1 MNGARAELAAIARAI
16 ADPQRPLASLI
27 GEMERL
33 RRLAERHCGL
43 SMEGPERLTEGESF
57 LASGWAISPMQAAL
71 CAREP
76 LRSAAFMRA
85 LVLAVT
91 QRLREDR
98 PVRVLYAGCGP
109 FALLA
114 LPAMA
119 LLDAGQVQ
127 FTLMDVHAQTL
138 DYARGLVGQLGQAD
152 HVCAFLCADAAVYRI
167 PADAMPQVIISE
179 TMNAALGK
187 EPQVAILR
195 NLHVQAPAAALLP
208 SAVSVHLGL
217 PRRAPGEACVEWG
230 SVFALNAQTIMAWQG
245 EAEESGSLP
254 GASIRL
260 PSVLAQAPRLLTR
273 IRVYG
278 DVLLGDYDC
287 SLNLPLPLP
296 GKPALAGGE
305 VLDFSYRLGRE
316 PGLAWRIAGSA

>member
-57 LASGWAISPMQAAL
+57 LASGWAISPVQAAL

-114 LPAMA
+114 LPAVAKLAPMA
-119 LLDAGQVQ
+119 
-127 FTLMDVHAQTL
+127 M
-138 DYARGLVGQLGQAD
+138 
-152 HVCAFLCADAAVYRI
+152 
-167 PADAMPQVIISE
+167 M
-179 TMNAALGK
+179 
-187 EPQVAILR
+187 
-195 NLHVQAPAAALLP
+195 AAATKVISMFF
-208 SAVSVHLGL
+208 SA
-217 PRRAPGEACVEWG
+217 C
-230 SVFALNAQTIMAWQG
+230 MM
-245 EAEESGSLP
+245 
-254 GASIRL
+254 
-260 PSVLAQAPRLLTR
+260 
-273 IRVYG
+273 
-278 DVLLGDYDC
+278 
-287 SLNLPLPLP
+287 
-296 GKPALAGGE
+296 
-305 VLDFSYRLGRE
+305 
-316 PGLAWRIAGSA
+316 